1 MNYIEGE
8 NIVKHNQYCGRRWNR
23 RELVKKER
31 AAYRAKREAEMAK
44 RRFLSTM
51 SHDMRTPLNA
61 ILGMTR
67 LAAANL
73 DDRGRV
79 LDCLEKMECS
89 GKVLAGLVSEVLE
102 ISNMGRKSL
111 ELKKEV
117 FSVREFMRCLEGM
130 MKPAAAA
137 KKQAFMMDCRGLNH
151 EFAEFDFLRLNQI
164 MTNLIS
170 NAIKFTPEGGVIR
183 VEVTEPEPGREQ
195 LARFRFCVSD
205 TGTGIGKDFMEN
217 LFLTF
222 EREQDGRIDKTGGCG
237 IGMSMVGKLVE
248 LMEGRIEILS
258 APGQGT
264 SVAVILDLNVP
275 ENGFI
280 TVDREAVLIEAM
292 SKKNDSG
299 INKSAQ
305 FAENPGY
312 SEGNRGVQP
321 DFCGKHFLLIEDN
334 ELNLEIARELLQGMG
349 AAVDTARDG
358 NEGVECFR
366 KAAEYYYDLILTDI
380 HMPVMNGYEAAR
392 MIRNLRN
399 SGRRDAASVPILA
412 MTADAFA
419 EDVRAAKEAGM
430 TSHLAKPLDFFVM
443 KQEISRALD
452 ETGHFVM

>member
-1 MNYIEGE
+1 M
-8 NIVKHNQYCGRRWNR
+8 KHEHYGGRRWNR

-89 GKVLAGLVSEVLE
+89 GKMLAGLVSDVLE
-102 ISNMGRKSL
+102 MSNMERKSL
-111 ELKKEV
+111 VLKKEI
-117 FSVREFMRCLEGM
+117 FSIREFMECLEGM
-130 MKPAAAA
+130 MQPAAAA
-137 KKQAFMMDCRGLNH
+137 KKQALLMDYRGLNH
-151 EFAEFDFLRLNQI
+151 EFAEFDFLRLNQV

-195 LARFRFCVSD
+195 CARFRFCVSD
-205 TGTGIGKDFMEN
+205 TGTGIGKEFMEN
-217 LFLTF
+217 LFFAF
-222 EREQDGRIDKTGGCG
+222 ERENDGRIDKSGGCG
-237 IGMSMVGKLVE
+237 IGMSIVGKLVE
-248 LMEGRIEILS
+248 LMEGRIEVQS
-258 APGQGT
+258 APGEGS

-275 ENGFI
+275 ESSFI
-280 TVDREAVLIEAM
+280 TVD
-292 SKKNDSG
+292 S
-299 INKSAQ
+299 
-305 FAENPGY
+305 ENIHIHQ
-312 SEGNRGVQP
+312 E
-321 DFCGKHFLLIEDN
+321 FCGKHFLLIEDN
-334 ELNLEIARELLQGMG
+334 ELNLEIARELLVGMG

-358 NEGVECFR
+358 KEGVECFG
-366 KAAEYYYDLILTDI
+366 KAVEFYYDLILTDI

-392 MIRNLRN
+392 VIRGLSSN
-399 SGRRDAASVPILA
+399 GRRDAASVPILA

-419 EDVRAAKEAGM
+419 EDVKAAKEAGM
-430 TSHLAKPLDFFVM
+430 TSHMAKPLDFFIM

>member
-1 MNYIEGE
+1 M
-8 NIVKHNQYCGRRWNR
+8 KHDHYGGRRWNR
-23 RELVKKER
+23 RELAKKER
-31 AAYRAKREAEMAK
+31 AAYRARREAELAK

-73 DDRGRV
+73 EDHVRV

-89 GKVLAGLVSEVLE
+89 GKVLAALVNDVLE
-102 ISNMGRKSL
+102 MSNMEQKSL
-111 ELKKEV
+111 VLKKEV
-117 FSVREFMRCLEGM
+117 FSIREFMECLEGM
-130 MKPAAAA
+130 MEPAAAA
-137 KKQAFMMDCRGLNH
+137 KNQGLIMDCRGLNH
-151 EFAEFDFLRLNQI
+151 EIAEFDFLRLNQV

-183 VEVTEPEPGREQ
+183 VEVTEPEPGSEQ
-195 LARFRFCVSD
+195 RARFRFCVSD
-205 TGTGIGKDFMEN
+205 TGTGIGKEFMEN

-237 IGMSMVGKLVE
+237 IGMSMAGKLVE
-248 LMEGRIEILS
+248 LMEGRIEVQS
-258 APGQGT
+258 TPGQGT

-275 ENGFI
+275 GNGFI
-280 TVDREAVLIEAM
+280 AVDRENGLIEAM
-292 SKKNDSG
+292 GKAVDNGIKKSV
-299 INKSAQ
+299 Q
-305 FAENPGY
+305 FAENHGH
-312 SEGNRGVQP
+312 SEENRGVHP
-321 DFCGKHFLLIEDN
+321 EFCGKHFLLIEDN
-334 ELNLEIARELLQGMG
+334 ELNLEIARELLLGMG

-392 MIRNLRN
+392 VIRSLRN

-419 EDVRAAKEAGM
+419 EDVRAAKAAGM

-452 ETGHFVM
+452 ETGHYVM

>member
-1 MNYIEGE
+1 
-8 NIVKHNQYCGRRWNR
+8 
-23 RELVKKER
+23 
-31 AAYRAKREAEMAK
+31 MAK

-73 DDRGRV
+73 EDHGRV

-89 GKVLAGLVSEVLE
+89 GKALAGLVSDVLE
-102 ISNMGRKSL
+102 VSNMGRNSL
-111 ELKKEV
+111 TLKKEV
-117 FSVREFMRCLEGM
+117 YSIREFMECLAGM
-130 MKPAAAA
+130 MEPAAAA
-137 KKQAFMMDCRGLNH
+137 KNQALIMDCRGLNH
-151 EFAEFDFLRLNQI
+151 EIAEFDFRRLNQV

-195 LARFRFCVSD
+195 RARFRFCISD
-205 TGTGIGKDFMEN
+205 TGTGIGKEFMEN

-237 IGMSMVGKLVE
+237 IGMSMAGKLVE
-248 LMEGRIEILS
+248 LMEGRIEVQS
-258 APGQGT
+258 TPGQGT
-264 SVAVILDLNVP
+264 SVAVVLDLNVP
-275 ENGFI
+275 GNGL
-280 TVDREAVLIEAM
+280 TAADRETDLIEAM
-292 SKKNDSG
+292 
-299 INKSAQ
+299 
-305 FAENPGY
+305 
-312 SEGNRGVQP
+312 GVHLE
-321 DFCGKHFLLIEDN
+321 FCGKHFLLIEDN
-334 ELNLEIARELLQGMG
+334 ELNLEIARELLLGMG

-366 KAAEYYYDLILTDI
+366 KASEYYYDLILTDI
-380 HMPVMNGYEAAR
+380 HMPVMNGYEAAHV
-392 MIRNLRN
+392 IRSLRN

-419 EDVRAAKEAGM
+419 EDVRAAKAAGM

-452 ETGHFVM
+452 EAGHFVM